1 MNTGPS
7 VWCALHHPFR
17 NYSSGFASIERPAL
31 AVAIHLNLMV
41 CRTNTKK
48 QKSLPSN
55 WDLNQIL
62 FRNAFLVGTR
72 TIQRQFQRTTRI
84 NGWVSFFPFSFFTD
98 KATRRII
105 CREHLLPKETRE
117 RGGRRSGAASIY
129 ITVVN
134 YTGSFFSSFYLL
146 EREIERAML
155 SRRVDV
161 TCVRNHV
168 KVVRFFS
175 RLVGLRSPRARQ
187 A

>member
-1 MNTGPS
+1 MCSSSSFSKLFLRVCQHWTAGLGRRNTFEFDGMQ
-7 VWCALHHPFR
+7 
-17 NYSSGFASIERPAL
+17 NKY
-31 AVAIHLNLMV
+31 
-41 CRTNTKK
+41 KK

-84 NGWVSFFPFSFFTD
+84 NGWVSFFFPFSFFTD

-134 YTGSFFSSFYLL
+134 YTGSSFFSSFYLL